1 MNSSLKFTYEDAVDY
16 VLGRLTD
23 EKKKLFEDELKI
35 NEELQVLVRLAEVNK
50 EKIIEIEKHQ
60 FDDEF
65 YDNLS
70 KKVKNLLKK
79 DIEIKPGYVFKIDIS
94 DFEHKMRLFLED
106 LYFVVLTSP
115 DASITGKDVRVIP
128 LSRLRNYVQN
138 YDLVMT
144 DKLISSREFN
154 TIAHMHLV
162 TNVMVE
168 RLKYF
173 YGKLDDNNF
182 KAIVLADLKDY
193 SFVDQQKILSGDEF
207 RRRHPINEYFDEE
220 YESWYSIVKSA
231 IDRLR
236 QEVFEKADIHS
247 EISEQKAEAFYL
259 TSKMDLEKI
268 YSKKLKLIS
277 AYISAKDKTSDKRK
291 KSFKYYLDDEGFII
305 VRDDQNILAEKFNL
319 ISKSENPIYSEVDFS
334 KLKKMVYQKIN
345 DLEKDYLRNNLIND
359 FKIKIENYSELFERQ
374 IEYRLA
380 ARQHALTE
388 IPTHSLTLYE
398 DQRLS
403 VLFAFYDEKLFIEIN
418 FLEKETIKSIEDFH
432 FVILANSSGFLVPQ
446 IKVDF
451 NQVKI
456 PLELSREEV
465 ESLQEGYIIGFI
477 YKNISVKL
485 YLKLLLN

>member
-35 NEELQVLVRLAEVNK
+35 NEELQVLVRLAEANK

-106 LYFVVLTSP
+106 LYFVVLTLP

-168 RLKYF
+168 RLKDF

-193 SFVDQQKILSGDEF
+193 SFGDQQKILSGDEF
-207 RRRHPINEYFDEE
+207 RRRYQINEYFDEE

-236 QEVFEKADIHS
+236 QEVFEKAEIQS
-247 EISEQKAEAFYL
+247 EISEPETAQEIEEKNLDSLYYPSNYFDLAFSY
-259 TSKMDLEKI
+259 
-268 YSKKLKLIS
+268 KKE
-277 AYISAKDKTSDKRK
+277 
-291 KSFKYYLDDEGFII
+291 KSFTYFLDDEGFII
-305 VRDDQNILAEKFNL
+305 VKDQENILTRKYNL
-319 ISKSENPIYSEVDFS
+319 SPKSEKPIYREVDFN
-334 KLKKMVYQKIN
+334 KLKNMVYQKIN

-456 PLELSREEV
+456 PLELSREEI